1 MTEPH
6 VASGGDDV
14 SSRRTLAIVVIL
26 VLAIL
31 VGGVA
36 WLRSSDD
43 GSSGG
48 GATGT
53 VAPSPTG
60 TVTAAA
66 KVTFVEL
73 GSTTCAP
80 CKAMVQVMADV
91 EKAFGG
97 QVEVVF
103 YDVTKDSA
111 PADQY
116 GIQFIPTQ
124 VFLDENGVEFHRH
137 TGFYSYGDIEALLL
151 ERGLTKVASP

>member
-1 MTEPH
+1 VTEQHATP
-6 VASGGDDV
+6 GRDDD
-14 SSRRTLAIVVIL
+14 SSKRTIAIVIIL
-26 VLAIL
+26 ALAIL

-43 GSSGG
+43 GAGG

-53 VAPSPTG
+53 VAPPSPTG
-60 TVTAAA
+60 SASSAA

-91 EKAFGG
+91 EKSFGG

-103 YDVTKDSA
+103 YDVTQDSGA
-111 PADQY
+111 AEQY
-116 GIQFIPTQ
+116 GIRYIPTQ

-151 ERGLTKVASP
+151 ERGLTKATSP